1 MKIVYSEHY
10 DINFGGL
17 EKLHPFDSKKYS
29 RAWKRVPELHDLKI
43 KVSGPATDEVLLSF
57 HKSEYLESLKNAYTL
72 ANALELAILRNLPVP
87 LINMAVLRPMR
98 HAVAGTLIGAEAA
111 LEEGLVFN
119 LSGGYHHAKP
129 GSGEGFCLFNDIAL
143 AINSVCGPDDTALYI
158 DLDAHI
164 GNGVAHCFLTDS
176 RVKHFD
182 MFNGDIYPRSDIDAR
197 TRIDS
202 RHALKTG
209 TSSKAYLEILHAEL
223 PAFLDAHTPARIA
236 IYNAGTDPY
245 FGDSLGGLSVSA
257 EAILERDLF
266 VLEQLR
272 QRNLP
277 TLVLPS
283 GGYSEASHRM
293 IATTLSEAARRF

>member
-1 MKIVYSEHY
+1 MKIVYSSHY

-43 KVSGPATDEVLLSF
+43 SVPGPAADETLLTV
-57 HKSEYLESLKNAYTL
+57 HKLDYLESLKSATTL
-72 ANALELAILRNLPVP
+72 AQALELAIIAKLPVT
-87 LINMAVLRPMR
+87 LTNMAVLRPMR
-98 HAVAGTLIGAEAA
+98 YGVAGTLLGAQAA

-129 GSGEGFCLFNDIAL
+129 NTGEGFCLFNDIAI
-143 AINSVCGPDDTALYI
+143 AINAVCGPDDTALYV
-158 DLDAHI
+158 DLDAHM
-164 GNGVAHCFLTDS
+164 GNGVAHCFLNDP

-182 MFNGDIYPRSDIDAR
+182 MYNGDIYPHWDIDAR
-197 TRIDS
+197 DRIDG
-202 RHALKTG
+202 RHKLKMG
-209 TSSKAYLEILHAEL
+209 TPSKVYMETLQAEL
-223 PAFLDAHTPARIA
+223 PGFLDAHTPARIA

-245 FGDSLGGLSVSA
+245 FGDSLGGLKLSVD
-257 EAILERDLF
+257 AILERDLF

>member
-1 MKIVYSEHY
+1 MKIIYSRHY
-10 DINFGGL
+10 DISFGGL

-29 RAWKRVPELHDLKI
+29 RAWNRVPELHDLKI
-43 KVSGPATDEVLLSF
+43 NVPGPVTDETLLGV
-57 HKSEYLESLKNAYTL
+57 HKREYLESLKSATTL
-72 ANALELAILRNLPVP
+72 AIALELPMIGMLPVT
-87 LINMAVLRPMR
+87 LTNIAVLRPMR
-98 HAVAGTLIGAEAA
+98 HGVAGTILGAQTA
-111 LEEGLVFN
+111 LDEELVFN

-143 AINSVCGPDDTALYI
+143 AINTVCGPDDTALYI
-158 DLDAHI
+158 DLDAHM
-164 GNGVAHCFLTDS
+164 GNGVAHCFLNDS
-176 RVKHFD
+176 RMKHFD
-182 MFNGDIYPRSDIDAR
+182 MFNSEIFPRTDTKARARIDAC
-197 TRIDS
+197 
-202 RHALKTG
+202 HALKMG
-209 TSSKAYLEILHAEL
+209 TPSKAYLETLEAEL

-245 FGDSLGGLSVSA
+245 FGDTLGGLSVSA
-257 EAILERDLF
+257 TAILERDMF

-293 IATTLSEAARRF
+293 IANTLSEAARRF